1 MATVGQKPVE
11 SGDAALQSLTNVW
24 SSLDS
29 RRRIVAIGAALA
41 VFAAVLGLAR
51 GAGNPQM
58 ALLYGGLEAQ
68 AAGDVLAALEGQGV
82 AYEVRSGAIY
92 VPMAERD
99 ALRMSLAAEGLPA
112 NSAQG
117 YELLDSLSG
126 FGTTS
131 QMFDAAYWRAKE
143 GELARTILSSPHI
156 RAVRVHISA
165 PSSRPFAREERP
177 TAAVTVTTADGA
189 LASGFAK
196 ALRYLVASAVP
207 GLSAEDVAVIDG
219 ETGLVTAEEEGAG
232 SEASRAEELRARAER
247 LLEARVGYGNAI
259 VEVSVE
265 TVTESEQITER
276 RVDPDSRVAV
286 SEEVSSS
293 SGSSQNAGEGRVT
306 VASNLP
312 DGAAN
317 GEGGGGGSSENSESR
332 ELTNY
337 DFSETSREVLR
348 GPGAIRRLTV
358 AVLVNELAVTGP
370 ETGEAVTEP
379 RSAEELEALGALV
392 ASAVGLDESRGDEL
406 TVRAMAFQPTPML
419 TEGAEG
425 LPSGSVLDMMQIIQL
440 AVLALVALVLGL
452 FVVRPILTGRRAAAA
467 LPEGEDSVGALP
479 APMGDAGGFGGGF
492 PTMGNALAPPPGGE
506 GDGGGLPG
514 GFPAMGNGFGAD
526 GGGLPPLGGGDDA
539 GGDPVTRLRKLIE
552 ERQDETIQILQSW
565 IEDPE
570 PEV

>member
-1 MATVGQKPVE
+1 M
-11 SGDAALQSLTNVW
+11 QSLTSVW
-24 SSLDS
+24 SGLDS
-29 RRRIVAIGAALA
+29 RRRIIAVGAALA

-51 GAGNPQM
+51 GAGSPQM

-68 AAGDVLAALEGQGV
+68 AAGDVLAALDGQGV

-92 VPMAERD
+92 VPQAERD

-143 GELARTILSSPHI
+143 GELARTILTSPHI
-156 RAVRVHISA
+156 RSVRVHISA
-165 PSSRPFAREERP
+165 PSSRPFEPDSRP

-189 LASGFAK
+189 LSTGFAK

-207 GLSAEDVAVIDG
+207 GLSPEDVAVIDG
-219 ETGLVTAEEEGAG
+219 DTGLVTAEDEGAAANDG
-232 SEASRAEELRARAER
+232 RAEELRARAER
-247 LLEARVGYGNAI
+247 LLEARVGRGNAI

-276 RVDPDSRVAV
+276 LVNPDSRVAI
-286 SEEVSSS
+286 STEVASSS
-293 SGSSQNAGEGRVT
+293 SSAQNAAEGQVT

-312 DGAAN
+312 DGAA
-317 GEGGGGGSSENSESR
+317 GADGGGGSSENSESR

-348 GPGAIRRLTV
+348 APGAIRRLTV
-358 AVLVNELAVTGP
+358 AVLVNDAITLDP
-370 ETGEAVTEP
+370 DTGEAVSTP
-379 RSAEELEALGALV
+379 RAAEELEALGALV

-406 TVRAMAFQPTPML
+406 TVRAMAFQPSPL
-419 TEGAEG
+419 LEEGTAG
-425 LPSGSVLDMMQIIQL
+425 LPSGSLLDTMMLIQL
-440 AVLALVALVLGL
+440 GVLALVALILGL
-452 FVVRPILTGRRAAAA
+452 FVVRPIMAGQRAAAA
-467 LPEGEDSVGALP
+467 LPEADAPGGALP
-479 APMGDAGGFGGGF
+479 APLNTGFASAF
-492 PTMGNALAPPPGGE
+492 PTMGNALPAPDGQAP
-506 GDGGGLPG
+506 GGGLPG
-514 GFPAMGNGFGAD
+514 GFPAMGNGFAPE
-526 GGGLPPLGGGDDA
+526 GGGLPPLGVGGGADLS
-539 GGDPVTRLRKLIE
+539 GEDPVTRLRKLIE